1 MTPRSHSIRVIK
13 EKLLMVMAIATAI
26 LGLFILF
33 IIIKDVFIKGASVIN
48 WNFFTRDMRPTGVP
62 GGGVRNAIYGT
73 LMITGVAA
81 LIGIPTGVAAGVY
94 LSEWGRHTRLGAV
107 IRFCVNILMGV
118 PSIIIGIFIYALI
131 IMRIKHGSGYAGSVA
146 LSIIMIPVIART
158 TEDMLRMVPDH
169 LRESALALGTPR
181 WKATI
186 QILFRAAKSG
196 LITGI
201 ILSLARVSGETAP
214 LIFTAR
220 FSQFW
225 PSDLNKETAN
235 LTMTIYNYAPQ
246 PYDDLVK
253 IAWGASLL
261 VMGAVLIITIIT
273 RIVFA
278 DRMNKK

>member
-1 MTPRSHSIRVIK
+1 
-13 EKLLMVMAIATAI
+13 MAIATAI
-26 LGLFILF
+26 FGLFILF
-33 IIIKDVFIKGASVIN
+33 IIIKDVFLKGASVIN
-48 WNFFTRDMRPTGVP
+48 WNFFTRDMRPAGVP

-94 LSEWGRHTRLGAV
+94 LSEWGRHTKLGSV
-107 IRFCVNILMGV
+107 IRFGVNILMGV
-118 PSIIIGIFIYALI
+118 PSIIIGIFIYAVI
-131 IMRIKHGSGYAGSVA
+131 IVRIKHGSGYAGAIA

-273 RIVFA
+273 RITFA